1 MKVWRFQ
8 DCAAADSPSALK
20 AVRTGAAISSS
31 TEDSI
36 LLSPSINQGVWGRLR
51 QNLLYLPERKE
62 EQEPWFGE
70 PDQNIFQPS
79 TCYEDGHVE
88 TLDVLRD
95 AAAGGTGRRT
105 RVLPG
110 KFKTKIEKEYYMKK
124 LLWGE
129 TYFRNLSSD
138 IFSRALTTAM
148 RVNTDCKHRRHSV
161 NNSFSPVNIKKKKIS
176 FMKLP
181 SHLLVFGGFE
191 AVRTDFSSV
200 GRTEVKVFLSF
211 SKIWCYFRS
220 YFWNIKITKLPLLT
234 KIRWFVC
241 FQLNR

>member
-110 KFKTKIEKEYYMKK
+110 KFKTKIERILHKK
-124 LLWGE
+124 NF
-129 TYFRNLSSD
+129 YFRVK
-138 IFSRALTTAM
+138 LTLGTCH
-148 RVNTDCKHRRHSV
+148 RISFPELWLQPCGWTPTVNTDDT
-161 NNSFSPVNIKKKKIS
+161 PW
-176 FMKLP
+176 
-181 SHLLVFGGFE
+181 
-191 AVRTDFSSV
+191 T
-200 GRTEVKVFLSF
+200 TVFL
-211 SKIWCYFRS
+211 
-220 YFWNIKITKLPLLT
+220 
-234 KIRWFVC
+234 
-241 FQLNR
+241 Q